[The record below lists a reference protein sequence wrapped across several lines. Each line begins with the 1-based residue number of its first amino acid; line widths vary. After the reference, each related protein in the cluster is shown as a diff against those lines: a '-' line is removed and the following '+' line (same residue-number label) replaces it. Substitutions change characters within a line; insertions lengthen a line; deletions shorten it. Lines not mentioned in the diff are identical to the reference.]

1 MTSSNNLK
9 NAGPRERT
17 NNPLTAVCSSRNVSL
32 TSPGRGF
39 LRNVML
45 KTGRVLTTVS
55 PAAGQRS
62 KGVSATSGRRSSQW
76 WAVGG
81 LCIITSSRSGLLRHS
96 VNLDCDSR
104 YECIGFALDSGFRG
118 CGGERRGGV
127 DVRQSAC
134 YSISRVGR
142 FSMTASR
149 FIHDSTAIQM
159 RRNGPVAPS
168 VG

>member
-17 NNPLTAVCSSRNVSL
+17 NNPLTPFCSTHNVSL
-32 TSPGRGF
+32 ISFDRAS
-39 LRNVML
+39 LQNALL
-45 KTGRVLTTVS
+45 KKGRVLTTVS
-55 PAAGQRS
+55 PAAGRRS
-62 KGVSATSGRRSSQW
+62 KGVSAASGRRPSQW